1 MVWKQVAPVGNLSY
15 VTASFVTYM
24 AVQML
29 KQMEYTLVTDFPF
42 LDHPYARLYNTILSF
57 DIGSADTHLLGSQG
71 LVSDFKQFCKKGKT
85 RTVTWALVFA
95 CQMQA
100 NSIQARRRYLDYDL
114 QAMRNLGDA
123 VLQDY
128 HHYQT
133 GGIFYGE
140 NMSKVAKL
148 FVEYAATTIENWVS
162 EDLVTAMKLRHDWDK
177 LKQATHKD
185 SLWLQNP
192 WLTANVISEITLDYF
207 QARVSVASA
216 GGFVQS
222 AIQLWNM
229 LRQMGYLPPPLHDSA
244 IVGDDSNTTKE
255 YVLLLGFLKHW
266 EPYDGHQSGRVRS
279 RETTIQETADK
290 PPRQR
295 YHESGRGMLANIS
308 ELVLI
313 H

>member
-1 MVWKQVAPVGNLSY
+1 
-15 VTASFVTYM
+15 
-24 AVQML
+24 
-29 KQMEYTLVTDFPF
+29 
-42 LDHPYARLYNTILSF
+42 
-57 DIGSADTHLLGSQG
+57 
-71 LVSDFKQFCKKGKT
+71 
-85 RTVTWALVFA
+85 
-95 CQMQA
+95 MQA

-133 GGIFYGE
+133 DGIFYGE
-140 NMSKVAKL
+140 KVAKL

-162 EDLVTAMKLRHDWDK
+162 EDLVTAMKLHHDWDK